1 MTNLETFR
9 SKIGGQNIMVVGDVM
24 IDAYLWGKVDRISPE
39 APVPIVSVN
48 RRENRL
54 GGAANVALNIQALG
68 ATPILC
74 SVLGNDIK
82 SQDFMELLKEQNMPT
97 DGIITSNDRITTVKS
112 RIIGNNAQMLRIDQ
126 EITAPLSI
134 TDEEL
139 LTERIAKILNDSE
152 INAIIFQDYDKGNI
166 TPKVIEQVS
175 AMAKARNIPTAV
187 DPKKRN
193 FLNFKNVTLFKPN
206 FKELKEGLNKD
217 IKDIT
222 VESLTEAARILHE
235 SQNIDIVFITLSEKG
250 AFIAD
255 FREGR
260 ARTMLIP
267 AHLRKISD
275 VSGAGDTVISVAT
288 CCLSMG
294 LPVECLV
301 NFSNLAGG
309 IVCESV
315 GVVPIDRNRLFSEI
329 QRLNY

>member
-1 MTNLETFR
+1 MNNLETFR

>member
-9 SKIGGQNIMVVGDVM
+9 SKIDGLNIMVVGDVM

-39 APVPIVSVN
+39 APVPIVAVN

-74 SVLGNDIK
+74 SVLGNDVK
-82 SQDFMELLKEQNMPT
+82 SHDFMELLKEQKMPT
-97 DGIITSNDRITTVKS
+97 DGIITSNDRVTTVKS

-126 EITAPLSI
+126 EITAPLSV
-134 TDEEL
+134 TDEGL
-139 LTERIAKILNDSE
+139 LVERVAKILNDRE
-152 INAIIFQDYDKGNI
+152 IDAIIFQDYDKGNI
-166 TPKVIEQVS
+166 TPKVIEEVS
-175 AMAKARNIPTAV
+175 ALAKARNIPTTV

-206 FKELKEGLNKD
+206 FKELKEGLNID
-217 IKDIT
+217 IKDVT
-222 VESLTEAARILHE
+222 KEKLAEAATMLHE
-235 SQNIDIVFITLSEKG
+235 SQNIGIVFITLSEKG

-255 FREGR
+255 FRKEEPE
-260 ARTMLIP
+260 TVLIP

-288 CCLSMG
+288 CCLAMG
-294 LPVECLV
+294 LPTECLV

-315 GVVPIDRNRLFSEI
+315 GVVPIDRQRLFSEI
-329 QRLNY
+329 QRLDY

>member
-1 MTNLETFR
+1 MTNLEIFR
-9 SKIGGQNIMVVGDVM
+9 SKIDGLNIMVVGDVM

-39 APVPIVSVN
+39 APVPIVAVN

-74 SVLGNDIK
+74 SVLGNDVK
-82 SQDFMELLKEQNMPT
+82 SHDFMELLKEQKMPT
-97 DGIITSNDRITTVKS
+97 DGIITSNDRVTTVKS

-126 EITAPLSI
+126 EITAPLSV
-134 TDEEL
+134 TDEGL
-139 LTERIAKILNDSE
+139 LVERVAKILNDRE
-152 INAIIFQDYDKGNI
+152 IDAIIFQDYDKGNI
-166 TPKVIEQVS
+166 TPKVIEEVS
-175 AMAKARNIPTAV
+175 ALAKARNIPTTV

-206 FKELKEGLNKD
+206 FKELKEGLNID
-217 IKDIT
+217 IKDVT
-222 VESLTEAARILHE
+222 KEKLAEAATMLHE
-235 SQNIDIVFITLSEKG
+235 SQNIGIVFITLSEKG

-255 FREGR
+255 FRKEEPE
-260 ARTMLIP
+260 TVLIP

-288 CCLSMG
+288 CCLAMG
-294 LPVECLV
+294 LPTECLV

-315 GVVPIDRNRLFSEI
+315 GVVPIDRQRLFSEI
-329 QRLNY
+329 QRLDY

>member
-9 SKIGGQNIMVVGDVM
+9 SKIDGLNIMVVGDVM

-39 APVPIVSVN
+39 APVPIVAVN

-74 SVLGNDIK
+74 SVLGNDVK
-82 SQDFMELLKEQNMPT
+82 SHDFMELLKEQKMPT
-97 DGIITSNDRITTVKS
+97 DGIITSNDRVTTVKS

-126 EITAPLSI
+126 EITAPLSV
-134 TDEEL
+134 TDEGL
-139 LTERIAKILNDSE
+139 LVERVAKILNDRE
-152 INAIIFQDYDKGNI
+152 IDAIIFQDYDKGNI
-166 TPKVIEQVS
+166 TPKVIEEVS
-175 AMAKARNIPTAV
+175 ALAKARNIPTTV

-206 FKELKEGLNKD
+206 FKELKEGLNID
-217 IKDIT
+217 IKDVT
-222 VESLTEAARILHE
+222 KEKLAEAATMLHE
-235 SQNIDIVFITLSEKG
+235 SQNIGIVFITLSEKG

-255 FREGR
+255 FRKEEPE
-260 ARTMLIP
+260 TVLIP

-288 CCLSMG
+288 CCLAMG
-294 LPVECLV
+294 LPTECLV

-315 GVVPIDRNRLFSEI
+315 GVVPIDRQRLFREI
-329 QRLNY
+329 QRLDY

>member
-1 MTNLETFR
+1 MNNLETFR

-48 RRENRL
+48 HRENRL

-139 LTERIAKILNDSE
+139 LTERIAKILNDRE

-175 AMAKARNIPTAV
+175 DMAKARNIPTAV

-222 VESLTEAARILHE
+222 VENLTEAARILHE

-255 FREGR
+255 FREGKE
-260 ARTMLIP
+260 RTMLIP

-329 QRLNY
+329 QRLDY

>member
-1 MTNLETFR
+1 
-9 SKIGGQNIMVVGDVM
+9 MVVGDVM

>member
-1 MTNLETFR
+1 
-9 SKIGGQNIMVVGDVM
+9 MVVGDVM

-139 LTERIAKILNDSE
+139 LTERIAKILNDRE

>member
-1 MTNLETFR
+1 MNNLETFR

-222 VESLTEAARILHE
+222 VENLTEAASILHE

-255 FREGR
+255 FREGK